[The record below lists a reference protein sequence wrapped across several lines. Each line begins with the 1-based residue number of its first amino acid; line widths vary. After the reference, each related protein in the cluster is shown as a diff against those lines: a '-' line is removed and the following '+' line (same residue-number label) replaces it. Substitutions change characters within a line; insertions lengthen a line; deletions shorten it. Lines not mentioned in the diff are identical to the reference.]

1 MRNDG
6 SGGEAIGTELP
17 SVTRERVISLFLVC
31 PGTPAFSNTER
42 HTIETGGCG
51 LSPRQTP
58 QHGNPFDCGVASVLS
73 P

>member
-1 MRNDG
+1 MDKDYVVQVHNG

-17 SVTRERVISLFLVC
+17 SATLERVISLFLMC
-31 PGTPAFSNTER
+31 PGTPAFSNMER

-58 QHGNPFDCGVASVLS
+58 QH
-73 P
+73 